1 MLESKYS
8 TLLVE
13 AGRQG
18 SADPSGLRL
27 CFQLLSLATA
37 IDRDCAARLA
47 PHGLSEARFVI
58 LFLLRGAA
66 GHLSPNALAERA
78 GVRRATITGL
88 LDGMARE
95 GLLTRHPDA
104 DDGRRLQV
112 RLTRKGARLAD
123 ATFTEHTAWIAGLF
137 AGLDATE
144 REQLGTLLA
153 KVWQHTDTGAEVQA

>member
-1 MLESKYS
+1 MLESKY
-8 TLLVE
+8 TALLAE
-13 AGRQG
+13 ASRQG
-18 SADPSGLRL
+18 SADPSCLHL
-27 CFQLLSLATA
+27 CFQLLSLAAA

-58 LFLLRGAA
+58 LFLLRGA
-66 GHLSPNALAERA
+66 GSPLSPNALAERA

-88 LDGMARE
+88 LDGMAGE

-112 RLTRKGARLAD
+112 RLTRKGKRLAD
-123 ATFTEHTAWIAGLF
+123 ATFSAHTAWITGLF
-137 AGLDATE
+137 AVLDATE

-153 KVWQHTDTGAEVQA
+153 KVWQRTDTGAEGQA